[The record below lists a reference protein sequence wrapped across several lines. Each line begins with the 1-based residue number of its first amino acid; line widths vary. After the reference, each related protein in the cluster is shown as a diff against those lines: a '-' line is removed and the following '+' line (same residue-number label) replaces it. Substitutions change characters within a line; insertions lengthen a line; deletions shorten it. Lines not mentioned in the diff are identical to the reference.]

1 MDKKKTPLE
10 ILASSKFV
18 HTLLS
23 IIIGFAV
30 GALFLVIMG
39 LSVGQAYG
47 KLLQSI
53 FSSIKSI
60 SYCIVY
66 ATPYIATGLSVAF
79 SFKTGVFN
87 IGAEGQF
94 VVGSMSAC
102 VVGIL
107 LGGLPAYVLIPLCFL
122 AAALAGAL
130 WGTIVG
136 ILKTRWGIN
145 EVLSMIMFNWIA
157 FFLSNYIAG
166 FPAIHSE
173 GNAEATRNISENARI
188 LFSKDFISRMNLCP
202 TANWGI
208 LVAIVLAIIVYFI
221 IEKTTLGYELKAVG
235 FNKSAAEYGGINVNR
250 SILTALAISGAL
262 WGTIVGFLKT
272 KWGINEVLSM
282 IMFNWIAFYLSN
294 FIAGIPAIH
303 SDGTAEA
310 TKNISANASTL
321 LSKDFISQ
329 YKLCPTANWGIL
341 VAIVLTVVVYII
353 IEKTTLGYEL
363 KAVGF
368 NKNAAEYGGINVNR
382 SILTSLAISG
392 ALAGI
397 GGALLLLGMGGR
409 ISVFSSQEGYGFAGI
424 VVALIGV
431 TNPFGVFVAGL
442 FYGAMTYGGSKLN
455 LVGAPTQVVSIIM
468 GTIVFFIA
476 ISSIFSY
483 LKNLKKDKPVTPVKP
498 VESGKEDDPE

>member
-47 KLLQSI
+47 KLFQSI
-53 FSSIKSI
+53 FSSIKSV

-107 LGGLPAYVLIPLCFL
+107 LGDLPPFVLIPLCFL

-188 LFSKDFISRMNLCP
+188 LFSKDFISRLN
-202 TANWGI
+202 
-208 LVAIVLAIIVYFI
+208 
-221 IEKTTLGYELKAVG
+221 
-235 FNKSAAEYGGINVNR
+235 
-250 SILTALAISGAL
+250 
-262 WGTIVGFLKT
+262 
-272 KWGINEVLSM
+272 
-282 IMFNWIAFYLSN
+282 
-294 FIAGIPAIH
+294 
-303 SDGTAEA
+303 
-310 TKNISANASTL
+310 
-321 LSKDFISQ
+321 
-329 YKLCPTANWGIL
+329 LCPTANWGIL

>member
-47 KLLQSI
+47 KLFQSI
-53 FSSIKSI
+53 FSSIKSV

-107 LGGLPAYVLIPLCFL
+107 LADLPPFVLIPLCFL

-166 FPAIHSE
+166 FHAIHSE

-188 LFSKDFISRMNLCP
+188 IFSKDFISRLNLCP

-208 LVAIVLAIIVYFI
+208 LLAIILTVAVYFV

-235 FNKSAAEYGGINVNR
+235 FNKS
-250 SILTALAISGAL
+250 
-262 WGTIVGFLKT
+262 
-272 KWGINEVLSM
+272 
-282 IMFNWIAFYLSN
+282 
-294 FIAGIPAIH
+294 
-303 SDGTAEA
+303 
-310 TKNISANASTL
+310 
-321 LSKDFISQ
+321 
-329 YKLCPTANWGIL
+329 
-341 VAIVLTVVVYII
+341 
-353 IEKTTLGYEL
+353 
-363 KAVGF
+363 
-368 NKNAAEYGGINVNR
+368 AAEYGGINVNR

-431 TNPFGVFVAGL
+431 TNPFGVFAAGL
-442 FYGAMTYGGSKLN
+442 FYGAMTFGGSKLN
-455 LVGAPTQVVSIIM
+455 LVGAPTQVVNIIM